1 MKYNGP
7 MKIYKIAKSI
17 ALYRGESVYNKG
29 GKYWTTDREWA
40 RQFTQS
46 GQDKEV
52 RKLSVPENW
61 IYRADPLPEAV
72 NEDQLGQTLA
82 EAKRLGFKA
91 IWVNEGLNEPN
102 SVLML

>member
-17 ALYRGESVYNKG
+17 TLYRGESVYNKG

-72 NEDQLGQTLA
+72 NEDQLSQTLA